1 MRITKEE
8 YEQLQIFK
16 REFNYMLMYIMSDPF
31 TYLNYNHWRSRQKDD
46 NDSNP

>member
-16 REFNYMLMYIMSDPF
+16 REFNYMAIYIMSDPL
-31 TYLNYNHWRSRQKDD
+31 YYMDYHRWRSKQKEFD
-46 NDSNP
+46 DSNP